1 MISFDTLL
9 DVLLAV
15 LIGYL
20 LGAIPVAAL
29 VSRYRGVD
37 IFDTGTGLAGA
48 ANVFRNVGRKEGI
61 TVFLGD
67 FAKGSLAVLIAYR
80 LGLDGQMALLA
91 ATAVLFGHWY
101 SLFTHFKGGDG
112 LSSLLGVTL
121 VMLPSIMVMGLAIAI
136 VVFLVARR
144 TDYHPTL
151 VSGAAGYSFLVWRAG
166 SSGGDQGVA
175 LGIVAL
181 ALLVLG
187 HGILSHRRQ
196 GTSPLQP

>member
-1 MISFDTLL
+1 MISFDTLR

-37 IFDTGTGLAGA
+37 IFDTGTRLAGA
-48 ANVFRNVGRKEGI
+48 ANVYRNVGRKEGI

-80 LGLDGQMALLA
+80 LGLDGQMALPA
-91 ATAVLFGHWY
+91 ATVVVLGHWH
-101 SLFTHFKGGDG
+101 SPFTRFKGGDG

-121 VMLPSIMVMGLAIAI
+121 VFLPIVMVTSLAFA
-136 VVFLVARR
+136 VMVFLVARR

-151 VSGAAGYSFLVWRAG
+151 VSGAAGYSFFLWRAG
-166 SSGGDQGVA
+166 SSGADLGLALGVA
-175 LGIVAL
+175 TL

-196 GTSPLQP
+196 RITPMQP